1 MPAYGTVIETRPKSH
16 HYVTRFRRLSRTLE
30 TMRCAF
36 VVRLGSE
43 TKPSEGRFE
52 GCVEEVDTGR
62 ELKFRS
68 NTELLTFL
76 GERFEAGL
84 ATELEI
90 AKEPSAGL
98 GDADKT

>member
-1 MPAYGTVIETRPKSH
+1 
-16 HYVTRFRRLSRTLE
+16 
-30 TMRCAF
+30 MRCAF

-52 GCVEEVDTGR
+52 GWVEEVDTGR

-76 GERFEAGL
+76 GERFEACL
-84 ATELEI
+84 AIEREI
-90 AKEPSAGL
+90 ANAPSAGL
-98 GDADKT
+98 RDADKT